1 MNAQDKTL
9 DQYQQFMKIN
19 AAAHLFR
26 SARKLG
32 LLTEL
37 REGQRT
43 LTQLCEKLSLKRGA
57 TKLVLDALVASS
69 IIEQYEEDYAL
80 SRVAHLLCQY
90 DQDLGDATWNHLV
103 GHVRESGESEADE
116 TPIDDQ
122 AYLNSLAATQ
132 WVHTPAAMQ
141 AAEMLDLGG
150 EDGITG
156 LEILD
161 LGCGSAVWSAA
172 MAHRDQKA
180 TVTAVDQAA
189 ALKAAQSTADSIG
202 LGERFRALEADPAEA
217 ELDDAEFDLVVV
229 AQRLGCLGPN
239 EGQKLLSQAIK
250 ALKFGG
256 KLVVIDL
263 FRGPT
268 KPDMSECVEAL
279 KLELGTQHG
288 SMRTLETIQTELAE
302 LGLENVQVTF
312 MPDSRVNMG
321 MAVANRPSEQL

>member
-26 SARKLG
+26 SARELG

-103 GHVRESGESEADE
+103 GHVREARESGEDEA
-116 TPIDDQ
+116 TVDDQ

-150 EDGITG
+150 EDGVSG
-156 LEILD
+156 LKILD

-172 MAHRDQKA
+172 MAHRDQDAK
-180 TVTAVDQAA
+180 VTAVDQAA

-202 LGERFRALEADPAEA
+202 LGDRFRVMEADPIDAQ
-217 ELDDAEFDLVVV
+217 LDDAEFDLVLI

-239 EGQKLLSQAIK
+239 EGQKLLSKAIA

-263 FRGPT
+263 FRGPA

-288 SMRTLETIQTELAE
+288 SMMTLEAIQTELAE
-302 LGLENVQVTF
+302 LGLENAQVTF

-321 MAVANRPSEQL
+321 MAVANRPSEQP

>member
-26 SARKLG
+26 SARELG
-32 LLTEL
+32 VLAEL

-43 LTQLCEKLSLKRGA
+43 LSQLCEKLTLKPGA

-69 IIEQYEEDYAL
+69 IIEQYEDDYAL

-90 DQDLGDATWNHLV
+90 DEDLGDATWNRLV
-103 GHVRESGESEADE
+103 GHVQQSDESGA
-116 TPIDDQ
+116 DDQ
-122 AYLNSLAATQ
+122 AFLNSLAATQ

-141 AAEMLDLGG
+141 AAEMLDVGG
-150 EDGITG
+150 EDEVSGPK
-156 LEILD
+156 ILD

-172 MAHRDQKA
+172 MAHRDQQA
-180 TVTAVDQAA
+180 TVTAVDHAA

-202 LGERFRALEADPAEA
+202 LGDRFRTMDADPGEVDLDEA
-217 ELDDAEFDLVVV
+217 GFDLVLV
-229 AQRLGCLGPN
+229 AQRLGCLGPE
-239 EGQKLLSQAIK
+239 EGQKLLSQAIR

-263 FRGPT
+263 FRGPA

-279 KLELGTQHG
+279 KLELGTEHG
-288 SMRTLETIQTELAE
+288 CIRSLEAIQTELAE

-321 MAVANRPSEQL
+321 MAVANRPLEQP

>member
-26 SARKLG
+26 SARELG

-69 IIEQYEEDYAL
+69 IIEKYEEDYAL

-90 DQDLGDATWNHLV
+90 DQDLGDVTWNHLV
-103 GHVRESGESEADE
+103 DHVRDAGESDADE
-116 TPIDDQ
+116 TTTDDQ

-150 EDGITG
+150 EDGISG
-156 LEILD
+156 LKILD

-180 TVTAVDQAA
+180 TVIAVDQAA

-202 LGERFRALEADPAEA
+202 LGDRFRAIEADPVKAD
-217 ELDDAEFDLVVV
+217 LDDAEFDLVLV

-239 EGQKLLSQAIK
+239 DGQKLLSKAIK

-263 FRGPT
+263 FRGPA

-279 KLELGTQHG
+279 KLKLGTQHG
-288 SMRTLETIQTELAE
+288 SMRTLEAIQTELAE
-302 LGLENVQVTF
+302 HGLENAQVTF

-321 MAVANRPSEQL
+321 MAVASRPSEQS

>member
-26 SARKLG
+26 SARELG
-32 LLTEL
+32 VLAEL

-43 LTQLCEKLSLKRGA
+43 LSQLCEKLTLKPGA

-69 IIEQYEEDYAL
+69 IIEQYEDDYAL

-90 DQDLGDATWNHLV
+90 DEDLGDATWNRLV
-103 GHVRESGESEADE
+103 GHIQQSDESGA
-116 TPIDDQ
+116 DDQ
-122 AYLNSLAATQ
+122 AFLNSLAATQ

-141 AAEMLDLGG
+141 AAEMLDVGG
-150 EDGITG
+150 EDEVSGPK
-156 LEILD
+156 ILD

-172 MAHRDQKA
+172 MAHRDQQA
-180 TVTAVDQAA
+180 TVTAVDHAA

-202 LGERFRALEADPAEA
+202 LGDRFRTMDADPGEVDLDEA
-217 ELDDAEFDLVVV
+217 GFDLVLV
-229 AQRLGCLGPN
+229 AQRLGCLGPE
-239 EGQKLLSQAIK
+239 EGQKLLSQAFR

-263 FRGPT
+263 FRGPA

-279 KLELGTQHG
+279 KLELGTEHG
-288 SMRTLETIQTELAE
+288 CIRSLEAIQTELAE

-321 MAVANRPSEQL
+321 MAVANRPLEQP

>member
-26 SARKLG
+26 SARELG
-32 LLTEL
+32 VLAEL

-43 LTQLCEKLSLKRGA
+43 LTQLCEKLNLKPGA

-69 IIEQYEEDYAL
+69 IIEQYEDDYAL

-90 DQDLGDATWNHLV
+90 DEDLGDATWSRLVEHLQESD
-103 GHVRESGESEADE
+103 ESGADAKA
-116 TPIDDQ
+116 DDQ
-122 AYLNSLAATQ
+122 AFLNSLAATQ

-150 EDGITG
+150 EEDNNSGPR
-156 LEILD
+156 ILD

-172 MAHRDQKA
+172 MAHRDQQA
-180 TVTAVDQAA
+180 TVTAVDDAA

-202 LGERFRALEADPAEA
+202 LGDRFRTLDADPAEVDVDEA
-217 ELDDAEFDLVVV
+217 GFDLVLV
-229 AQRLGCLGPN
+229 AQRLGCLGADD
-239 EGQKLLSQAIK
+239 GQKLLSHAIR
-250 ALKFGG
+250 ALKPGG

-263 FRGPT
+263 FRGPA

-279 KLELGTQHG
+279 KLELGTKHG
-288 SMRTLETIQTELAE
+288 CMRTVEAIQAELAE
-302 LGLENVQVTF
+302 LGLENAQVTF
-312 MPDSRVNMG
+312 LPDSRVNMG
-321 MAVANRPSEQL
+321 MAVANRPLEQA

>member
-26 SARKLG
+26 AARELG
-32 LLTEL
+32 LLAEL

-43 LTQLCEKLSLKRGA
+43 LTQLCEKFSLKRGA

-69 IIEQYEEDYAL
+69 IIEQYEDDYAL

-90 DQDLGDATWNHLV
+90 DQDLGDVMWNHLV
-103 GHVRESGESEADE
+103 RHVREPISSGEDEASA
-116 TPIDDQ
+116 DDQ

-150 EDGITG
+150 EDSDSG
-156 LEILD
+156 LKILD

-172 MAHRDQKA
+172 MAHRDQNAK
-180 TVTAVDQAA
+180 VTAVDQAA

-202 LGERFRALEADPAEA
+202 LGDRFQAIEADPFDA
-217 ELDDAEFDLVVV
+217 ELDDAEFDLVLI

-239 EGQKLLSQAIK
+239 EGQKLLSKAIA
-250 ALKFGG
+250 ALKCGG

-263 FRGPT
+263 FRGPA
-268 KPDMSECVEAL
+268 KPDMSECIEAL

-288 SMRTLETIQTELAE
+288 SMRTLEAIQTELVE
-302 LGLENVQVTF
+302 LGLEDPQVTF

-321 MAVANRPSEQL
+321 MAVANRPSEQP

>member
-26 SARKLG
+26 AARELG

-90 DQDLGDATWNHLV
+90 DEDLGDATWNRMVAHLQ
-103 GHVRESGESEADE
+103 ESGESDDE
-116 TPIDDQ
+116 ETLIDDQ
-122 AYLNSLAATQ
+122 AYRNSLAATQ

-141 AAEMLDLGG
+141 AAEMLELGG
-150 EDGITG
+150 EDESKG
-156 LEILD
+156 LKILD

-172 MAHRDQKA
+172 MAHRDQDA
-180 TVTAVDQAA
+180 IVTAVDQAA

-202 LGERFRALEADPAEA
+202 LGDRFHAVEADPLEA
-217 ELDDAEFDLVVV
+217 ELDDAVFDLVLV
-229 AQRLGCLGPN
+229 AQRLGCLGPG
-239 EGQKLLSQAIK
+239 EGQKLLAKAVK
-250 ALKFGG
+250 ALKLGG

-263 FRGPT
+263 FRGPAR
-268 KPDMSECVEAL
+268 PDMGECVEAL
-279 KLELGTQHG
+279 KLELGTQNG
-288 SMRTLETIQTELAE
+288 SMRTLEAIQTELAE
-302 LGLENVQVTF
+302 LGLQGPQVTF
-312 MPDSRVNMG
+312 LPDSRVNMG
-321 MAVANRPSEQL
+321 MAVANRPSEQA

>member
-26 SARKLG
+26 SARELG
-32 LLTEL
+32 VLTEL

-69 IIEQYEEDYAL
+69 IIEKYEEDYAL

-90 DQDLGDATWNHLV
+90 DEDLGDATWNRLV
-103 GHVRESGESEADE
+103 GHLQEAGKPDVDE
-116 TPIDDQ
+116 PDVDEL

-150 EDGITG
+150 EDGSQG
-156 LEILD
+156 LKILD

-172 MAHRDQKA
+172 MAHRDPES
-180 TVTAVDQAA
+180 TVTAVDQLA

-202 LGERFRALEADPAEA
+202 LGDRFQAVEADPVEA
-217 ELDDAEFDLVVV
+217 ELGDAEFDLVLI
-229 AQRLGCLGPN
+229 AQRIGCLGPS
-239 EGQKLLSQAIK
+239 EGQKLLSKAIG

-263 FRGPT
+263 FRGPN
-268 KPDMSECVEAL
+268 KPEMSECVEAL

-288 SMRTLETIQTELAE
+288 SMRTLETIQAELAE

-321 MAVANRPSEQL
+321 MAVANRPSEQA